1 MTGKPMAADSARERA
16 ASGSLDAFFR
26 PRAIA
31 VIGASPQKLT
41 IGHRILENLVAYGF
55 PGPIY
60 PVHPKADA
68 VAGLRAFRN
77 LREIDGPVDLAHI
90 IVKNTMVLEQLEECA
105 RKGVAAVIV
114 NTSGFREVGLEGEEL
129 ERRLAERARELK
141 IRVFGPN
148 CQGVISTDEACPL
161 YSNFTFARVRPGV
174 VSIVAQGGGIGEVI
188 NNELQERGVGLRMY
202 ASNGNACDVSVP
214 EILEYFGA
222 DDGARVIVL
231 HVESIPDPRRLIE
244 VARAIT
250 RRKPVLALKSG
261 TTREGAKAVAS
272 HTGGLLEED
281 ATADLVFEAAG
292 IVRVR
297 STRELCDAASALA
310 SQPVAR
316 GRRLAILTNAGSPAI
331 CATDEAVN
339 RGLSLPEPSGA
350 AKAVLRASLFA
361 TASLHNPVDMMA
373 TATAREY
380 GAAIRALLGD
390 PGYDALLVSFI
401 TPFFVDCEAVARE
414 IVAASSGTRIPV
426 VANVMASPER
436 ADVTRI
442 LEAAGIPTF
451 YHPEAAAGVVAVLSR
466 AGEMQGRVE
475 PERVELPH
483 IDVNRGRAAIA
494 SALARG
500 GGWLEPPEAFSLAS
514 AYGIP
519 VPEWGNAASPE
530 EAAAQADR
538 IGFPV
543 VLKAVAQGLVH
554 RSDEDAVVLDL
565 RDQSNVFAAAADLL
579 DRFSGRSPS
588 LFVQKQAP
596 AGTEVLVGASAVA
609 NLGHTVAFGLGGI
622 LVEVMKDIVFGL
634 APLSPG
640 EAKRMIGSIRGADLI
655 AGMRGKPG
663 ADRAALVDLLLRV
676 SRLVTDNP
684 AVREL
689 DLNPVIARPAGEPT
703 LAVDVRVRVEARQ

>member
-1 MTGKPMAADSARERA
+1 MTALPLAAGREKIGFA
-16 ASGSLDAFFR
+16 GLDAFFH

-41 IGHRILENLVAYGF
+41 IGHRILENLAAYGF
-55 PGPIY
+55 PGPVY
-60 PVHPKADA
+60 PVHPTAGA
-68 VAGLRAFRN
+68 VNGLRAYRT

-90 IVKNTMVLEQLEECA
+90 IVKSAMVLDQLEECA
-105 RKGVAAVIV
+105 HKGVAAVIV
-114 NTSGFREVGLEGEEL
+114 NTAGFREVGSEGEKR
-129 ERRLAERARELK
+129 ERRLAERARELG

-148 CQGVISTDEACPL
+148 CQGVISTDPACPL

-174 VSIVAQGGGIGEVI
+174 VSIVAQGGGVGEVV

-231 HVESIPDPRRLIE
+231 HVESIPDPRRLLE
-244 VARAIT
+244 VARAVT

-297 STRELCDAASALA
+297 STRELCDAASAL
-310 SQPVAR
+310 SRQPAAR
-316 GRRLAILTNAGSPAI
+316 GRRLAVLTNAGSPAI

-339 RGLSLPEPSGA
+339 RGLSLPEPSAGT
-350 AKAVLRASLFA
+350 KAELRASLFA

-414 IVAASSGTRIPV
+414 IVAASAGARIPV

-436 ADVTRI
+436 EEVVRI
-442 LEAAGIPTF
+442 LEAAGIPSF
-451 YHPEAAAGVVAVLSR
+451 YHPEAAAGAAAALSR
-466 AGEMQGRVE
+466 AGEMMRRTDEPGRVE
-475 PERVELPH
+475 LSRVDESG
-483 IDVNRGRAAIA
+483 GRAAVE

-500 GGWLEPPEAFSLAS
+500 GGWLDPAEAFALAS
-514 AYGIP
+514 SYGIP
-519 VPEWGNAASPE
+519 VPEWGSAATPE
-530 EAAAQADR
+530 EAAAEAER

-543 VLKAVAQGLVH
+543 VLKAVARDLVH

-565 RDQSNVFAAAADLL
+565 RDRSNVLAAAADLL
-579 DRFSGRSPS
+579 DRFARRSPS
-588 LFVQKQAP
+588 LVVQKQAP
-596 AGTEVLVGASAVA
+596 AGTEVLVGAAAVA

-622 LVEVMKDIVFGL
+622 LVEAVNDVVFGL
-634 APLSPG
+634 APMASQDA
-640 EAKRMIGSIRGADLI
+640 ERMIGSIRGARLLE
-655 AGMRGKPG
+655 AGRGKPG

-684 AVREL
+684 RIREL
-689 DLNPVIARPAGEPT
+689 DLNPVIARPAGEAT
-703 LAVDVRVRVEARQ
+703 MAVDVRARVEAR